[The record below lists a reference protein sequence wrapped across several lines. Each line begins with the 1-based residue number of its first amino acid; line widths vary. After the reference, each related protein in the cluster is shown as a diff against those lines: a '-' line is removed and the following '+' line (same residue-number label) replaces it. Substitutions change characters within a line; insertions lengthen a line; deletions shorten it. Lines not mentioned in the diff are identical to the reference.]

1 MTDVAKYF
9 LKVHLPLCLLG
20 IFLFFNVENLLIL
33 FISFLS
39 SYILIYWIGYNFYHR
54 TYAHKQVNLTKAGKL
69 CVSFLGMFCLLGD
82 ALTYSLTHRY
92 HHRYSDTEKDLHSP
106 IHGFWHSFI
115 GWCFKKNNLTGYLHL
130 IKDYSLDKDRYL
142 FFLKDYQIFVIHCTI
157 LILLFISYEVCLGL
171 IIAMFLCFFIE
182 MLSNAIFN
190 HSAHLR
196 SAKNNKVYSWIS
208 LSSYHKDH
216 HNDPTLIGNSDPS
229 LFLIKLLKWTKI
241 IA

>member
-1 MTDVAKYF
+1 MTNVSKYF
-9 LKVHLPLCLLG
+9 LKVHLPLLLLG
-20 IFLFFNVENLLIL
+20 IFLFFKIENLSIF

-54 TYAHKQVNLTKAGKL
+54 TYAHKQVNLTNIGKII
-69 CVSFLGMFCLLGD
+69 VSFLGMFCLLGD

-115 GWCFKKNNLTGYLHL
+115 GWCFKKNNLTLYLHL
-130 IKDYSLDKDRYL
+130 IKDYSLNKDRYL
-142 FFLKDYQIFVIHCTI
+142 FVLKDYQISIIYSTV
-157 LILLFISYEVCLGL
+157 LLLSIISYEVCLGL
-171 IIAMFLCFFIE
+171 IVAMFFCFLIE

-190 HSAHLR
+190 HSKELK
-196 SAKNNKVYSWIS
+196 SAKNNKVYSWLS

-216 HNDPTLIGNSDPS
+216 HDNPTSIQYDDPS
-229 LFLIKLLKWTKI
+229 LFLIKILKWMKV